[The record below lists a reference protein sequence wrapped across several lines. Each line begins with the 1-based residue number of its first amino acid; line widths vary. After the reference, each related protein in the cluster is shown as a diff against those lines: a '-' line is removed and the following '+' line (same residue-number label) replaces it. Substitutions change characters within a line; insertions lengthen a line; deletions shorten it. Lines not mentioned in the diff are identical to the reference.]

1 MAHDVFISSSSKDMA
16 AGEAV
21 CTALEGRGLRCWIA
35 PRDIIPG
42 IGWGQVD
49 RQAIG
54 QSRIMVLVFSENA
67 NTSPQI
73 EREVERAVNK
83 GIPIIPL
90 RIENVQ
96 PSEAL
101 EYFLSSP
108 HWLDAFKLPLGQHL
122 DRLAEAVQ
130 ALLGSNLPA
139 TGVAEAVAVSAAPP
153 AEPVKTPAPATPK
166 KPRPRTIK
174 APGALFAGVQGTER
188 NLIVVTALTSVAAVV
203 ALLSAGAISLRSL
216 F

>member
-1 MAHDVFISSSSKDMA
+1 MA

-42 IGWGQVD
+42 IGWAKSIV
-49 RQAIG
+49 RAIG

-90 RIENVQ
+90 RIENVAAKRGAGIFPQLAALARCVQTAYGTAFGSPRRGGTGTGWFQ
-96 PSEAL
+96 PPRNR
-101 EYFLSSP
+101 SSRSRSGFRGATCRAGQ
-108 HWLDAFKLPLGQHL
+108 DACTCKP
-122 DRLAEAVQ
+122 EE
-130 ALLGSNLPA
+130 
-139 TGVAEAVAVSAAPP
+139 VASTD
-153 AEPVKTPAPATPK
+153 KT
-166 KPRPRTIK
+166 
-174 APGALFAGVQGTER
+174 PGALFAGVQGTER
-188 NLIVVTALTSVAAVV
+188 NLIVVTALTSVAALV